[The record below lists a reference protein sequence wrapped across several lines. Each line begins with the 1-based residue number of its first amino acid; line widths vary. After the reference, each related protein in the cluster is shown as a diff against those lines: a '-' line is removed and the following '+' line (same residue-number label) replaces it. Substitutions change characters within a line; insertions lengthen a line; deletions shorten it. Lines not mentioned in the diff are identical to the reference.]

1 MTKVLLLLSL
11 LSLPLLAAE
20 ILVISSY
27 HQSNQWDQSY
37 SAGIEQH
44 LKQAHHLGYL
54 YLDTK
59 RQPGQTRDEL
69 LAKGMAAYRAHQP
82 ALVIL
87 GDDNAINALAR
98 PIAARGTP
106 VVFLGMNEN
115 PRPKGL
121 VGHPL
126 ITGVL
131 ERPLLKRSISEMSQ
145 LMGGLERAL
154 VLFDESEVSRTAV
167 AHEFKGRG
175 ELTIGQTQVSS
186 RQFTDYGRWQEAVL
200 ASRENGYQALFLGL
214 YHTLT
219 DAQGQHVSE
228 QQVLAWTSANSPVP
242 LFCFWAFAVG
252 RGAAIGGLV
261 LDGHSQGES
270 RRTGQCHPLGHGARR
285 PLAPR
290 RIPRGI
296 SVQQER
302 TGTLAP
308 DGSRCLAG
316 QGELHRVSPP
326 TTNPASGP
334 GLSAQACILRAEWPP
349 ATRLRSRW

>member
-37 SAGIEQH
+37 SAGLEQH
-44 LKQAHHLGYL
+44 LEQAHHLGYL

-69 LAKGMAAYRAHQP
+69 LAKGMAAYRTHQP

-175 ELTIGQTQVSS
+175 ELTIGQTRVSS

-228 QQVLAWTSANSPVP
+228 QQVLAWTSANR
-242 LFCFWAFAVG
+242 L
-252 RGAAIGGLV
+252 
-261 LDGHSQGES
+261 
-270 RRTGQCHPLGHGARR
+270 ARMK
-285 PLAPR
+285 
-290 RIPRGI
+290 
-296 SVQQER
+296 
-302 TGTLAP
+302 
-308 DGSRCLAG
+308 
-316 QGELHRVSPP
+316 
-326 TTNPASGP
+326 
-334 GLSAQACILRAEWPP
+334 W
-349 ATRLRSRW
+349 

>member
-37 SAGIEQH
+37 SAGLEQH

-69 LAKGMAAYRAHQP
+69 LAKGMAAYRTHQP

-87 GDDNAINALAR
+87 GDDNAINALDR

-175 ELTIGQTQVSS
+175 ELTIGQTRVSS

-261 LDGHSQGES
+261 LDGHSQGERAAELANAILSGTAPGALSPRAAS
-270 RRTGQCHPLGHGARR
+270 RGEYLFSKSELARWH
-285 PLAPR
+285 L
-290 RIPRGI
+290 
-296 SVQQER
+296 
-302 TGTLAP
+302 TAP
-308 DGSRCLAG
+308 DAW
-316 QGELHRVSPP
+316 QDKVSY
-326 TTNPASGP
+326 
-334 GLSAQACILRAEWPP
+334 IE
-349 ATRLRSRW
+349 

>member
-1 MTKVLLLLSL
+1 MTKVLPLLSL

-37 SAGIEQH
+37 SAGLEQH

-69 LAKGMAAYRAHQP
+69 LAKGMAAYRTHQP

-175 ELTIGQTQVSS
+175 ELTIGQTRVSS

-200 ASRENGYQALFLGL
+200 ASRKNGYQALFLGL
-214 YHTLT
+214 YHTLI
-219 DAQGQHVSE
+219 DEQGRHVDE
-228 QQVLAWTSANSPVP
+228 QQVLAWTSSHSPVP
-242 LFCFWAFAVG
+242 LFCFWEFAVG
-252 RGAAIGGLV
+252 PGRTIGGLV
-261 LDGHSQGES
+261 LDG
-270 RRTGQCHPLGHGARR
+270 RT
-285 PLAPR
+285 
-290 RIPRGI
+290 
-296 SVQQER
+296 
-302 TGTLAP
+302 
-308 DGSRCLAG
+308 
-316 QGELHRVSPP
+316 
-326 TTNPASGP
+326 
-334 GLSAQACILRAEWPP
+334 
-349 ATRLRSRW
+349 